1 MLVNI
6 NINKSFSRLGGQFS
20 LAGFAHNLS
29 QWISDSSL
37 VVDIRDCWSI
47 DIVFDQ
53 ELLYL
58 PSSIFFRPDINILE
72 INIENI
78 DQVSLLHHLSKFP
91 DRHRDIVRNCP

>member
-1 MLVNI
+1 MRQIILISALSSDISRQALLVNI

-58 PSSIFFRPDINILE
+58 PSSDLFRPDINILE

-78 DQVSLLHHLSKFP
+78 DQVIAS
-91 DRHRDIVRNCP
+91 